1 MAALLIAAPAPQLA
15 AVEAQV
21 RAAFRDE
28 GVAIKGIATSAQ
40 AEVKAA

>member
-1 MAALLIAAPAPQLA
+1 
-15 AVEAQV
+15 V

-40 AEVKAA
+40 AEAQAA